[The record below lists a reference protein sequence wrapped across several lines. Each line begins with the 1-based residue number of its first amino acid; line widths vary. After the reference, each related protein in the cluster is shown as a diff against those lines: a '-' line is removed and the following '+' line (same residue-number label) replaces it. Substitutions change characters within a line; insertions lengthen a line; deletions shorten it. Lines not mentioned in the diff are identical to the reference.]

1 MEGVALADPFLG
13 VHGAVHGPLVRS
25 LKESE
30 LASWFPQLCV
40 LIITLTYANLRAGR
54 AQRAAPET
62 GKLKILPPPPHGWK
76 ATERALDVPHLCFL
90 GFSAGRGKAE
100 LRKQTERKLGRNNG
114 GTVC

>member
-1 MEGVALADPFLG
+1 MAPAVPRRFVEGVALADPFLG
-13 VHGAVHGPLVRS
+13 AHGAVHGPLVRS

-62 GKLKILPPPPHGWK
+62 GKLKILPPPVFGRPQRGLWMCHIS
-76 ATERALDVPHLCFL
+76 AFL
-90 GFSAGRGKAE
+90 ASPLAE
-100 LRKQTERKLGRNNG
+100 EKLN
-114 GTVC
+114 